1 MIGTTVT
8 ATIVAFRASVDAIK
22 AAVSAR
28 DDRLIDSILYDMNAK
43 IIDVQNACM
52 ALQEKH
58 SAMADSEREAKEKL
72 RQMKEQ
78 FDDFAQYKLHR
89 TAQGG
94 LVYRQK
100 AQPEPGQ
107 LPVDICANC
116 VAVGVKTFLQ
126 PTSDNVRYFFNCNT
140 HGAVPGDKADERFEP
155 IHATNY
161 NPY

>member
-8 ATIVAFRASVDAIK
+8 ATIAAFRASVDAIK

-58 SAMADSEREAKEKL
+58 SSMADSEREAKEKL

-78 FDDFAQYKLHR
+78 FDDFAQYELHR

-100 AQPEPGQ
+100 AQAEPGQ

-126 PTSDNVRYFFNCNT
+126 PVQHSLKFYLHCQT
-140 HGAVPGDKADERFEP
+140 HGNVPADKADKTITVP
-155 IHATNY
+155 VIHHQRSF
-161 NPY
+161 

>member
-8 ATIVAFRASVDAIK
+8 ATIAAFRASVDTIR

-126 PTSDNVRYFFNCNT
+126 PTNNGHKFSLNCIT
-140 HGAVPGDKADERFEP
+140 HGNVPADRPDTVFDTLP
-155 IHATNY
+155 AQNY
-161 NPY
+161 DPY